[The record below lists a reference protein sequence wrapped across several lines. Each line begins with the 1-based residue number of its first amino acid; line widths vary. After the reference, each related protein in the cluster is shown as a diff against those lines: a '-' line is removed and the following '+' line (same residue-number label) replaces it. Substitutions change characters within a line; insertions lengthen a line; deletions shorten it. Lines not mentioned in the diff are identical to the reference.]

1 MAGDGQQFQ
10 ASANINVSRFVSLS
24 GDNTIATSGLGDNAI
39 GIMHES
45 AWETPIPGADE
56 NLAVPQYQSKR
67 VYQDT
72 ESCEVV
78 VGAVDVDAGMYLKP
92 DAAGAAIQAAAGQ
105 AYSAVCTQG
114 GLANKRCKVLVQHG
128 IA

>member
-10 ASANINVSRFVSLS
+10 ASANINVSRFVTLS

-72 ESCEVV
+72 ESCELV
-78 VGAVDVDAGMYLKP
+78 VGAADVDAGMFLKP
-92 DAAGAAIQAAAGQ
+92 DAAGAGIVCAAGDS
-105 AYSAVCTQG
+105 YSAVVTQG

-128 IA
+128 QA